1 MERGCPRDADSAMPW
16 DGVARHSVI
25 GLGRRDP
32 RSSGVKAEIGL
43 AGTGG
48 RVNGVGA
55 REFDK
60 HIIFGDAVLDRLE
73 RAERLPER
81 APCQCVVT
89 RRRKPFWRAG
99 YLPAPADHR
108 LAAQD
113 RALGRQ
119 PRNAAR
125 MSVSPPVLTDE
136 NSTAPDGHAPT

>member
-1 MERGCPRDADSAMPW
+1 MIPRPPRSTRSVTLFPYTTLFRSSDADSARHL

-73 RAERLPER
+73 RADRLTER
-81 APCQCVVT
+81 AP
-89 RRRKPFWRAG
+89 
-99 YLPAPADHR
+99 
-108 LAAQD
+108 
-113 RALGRQ
+113 
-119 PRNAAR
+119 
-125 MSVSPPVLTDE
+125 
-136 NSTAPDGHAPT
+136 

>member
-1 MERGCPRDADSAMPW
+1 MKMEIGFPSDADSAMHL

-73 RAERLPER
+73 RADRRSEEHTSELQSLMRISYAVFCLQKKKKRTYKQETREER
-81 APCQCVVT
+81 
-89 RRRKPFWRAG
+89 
-99 YLPAPADHR
+99 
-108 LAAQD
+108 
-113 RALGRQ
+113 
-119 PRNAAR
+119 N
-125 MSVSPPVLTDE
+125 
-136 NSTAPDGHAPT
+136 

>member
-1 MERGCPRDADSAMPW
+1 MKMEIGFPSDADSAMHL

-73 RAERLPER
+73 RADRLTER
-81 APCQCVVT
+81 APCQCVVA
-89 RRRKPFWRAG
+89 RRRKHFLRSEEHTSELQSLIRISYA
-99 YLPAPADHR
+99 
-108 LAAQD
+108 
-113 RALGRQ
+113 
-119 PRNAAR
+119 
-125 MSVSPPVLTDE
+125 VFC
-136 NSTAPDGHAPT
+136 

>member
-1 MERGCPRDADSAMPW
+1 MKMEIGFPSDADSAMHL

-73 RAERLPER
+73 RADRLTES
-81 APCQCVVT
+81 APSQCVIA
-89 RRRKPFWRAG
+89 RRRKHFLCAAYLLETG
-99 YLPAPADHR
+99 YSSFV
-108 LAAQD
+108 AQD
-113 RALGRQ
+113 NAPCR
-119 PRNAAR
+119 PR
-125 MSVSPPVLTDE
+125 TK
-136 NSTAPDGHAPT
+136 T